1 MVVCYF
7 FALCLF
13 RLFLFIAAT
22 VRTDLLH
29 PVTAYYSKR
38 RVKAPIF
45 NQRTT
50 FQHRKGS
57 KMDTMPKKT
66 PGHFPVPLP
75 YTSFAIKTIQ
85 NPSVVVVVAASLRTR
100 NGKVGRKS
108 CLSSLLFTLARF
120 FSYTP
125 LVSNV
130 SKLVLHGGAPTK
142 SRSVFFCWDC
152 FCLRSSRLC
161 VLGSFEYYS
170 NDDWVKGCNLGFL
183 GPKWRLS
190 CNVLA
195 FNS

>member
-75 YTSFAIKTIQ
+75 YTSFAIKTTQ

-120 FSYTP
+120 FFLHTACFKRVQTCFARRRTYE
-125 LVSNV
+125 VSI
-130 SKLVLHGGAPTK
+130 G
-142 SRSVFFCWDC
+142 FFCWGC

-190 CNVLA
+190 CYVLA
-195 FNS
+195 FDS

>member
-1 MVVCYF
+1 MCSCPSNEKWLFVIF

-13 RLFLFIAAT
+13 QLFLFIAAT

-75 YTSFAIKTIQ
+75 YTSFAIKTTQ

-120 FSYTP
+120 FF
-125 LVSNV
+125 
-130 SKLVLHGGAPTK
+130 PTH
-142 SRSVFFCWDC
+142 RLFQTCPNLFCAAAH
-152 FCLRSSRLC
+152 LRSLDRVFL
-161 VLGSFEYYS
+161 LG
-170 NDDWVKGCNLGFL
+170 LFL
-183 GPKWRLS
+183 
-190 CNVLA
+190 LA
-195 FNS
+195 Q